1 MIGRFLEKDRLRA
14 VFVYLLGNDIPGR
27 KIYVEP
33 DDTFIVSYPRSG
45 NTWTRFL
52 IANLLHPDKS
62 VSFANIETLIPDIH
76 AVPRKLLRTV
86 PQPRVIKSH
95 EYFDLRYQRLI
106 YIVRDPRD
114 VAVSYFHFHR
124 KFDRIPHDYSIEN
137 YIPRFIAG
145 EFDPYGSWGQN
156 VASWIATR
164 QNTDGFLLLRYEDMK
179 QDPVGGL
186 GKVAEFFGLH
196 ATPEQLARAA
206 ELSSADHMRKLESAQ
221 SDLWVVTKS
230 GRKDIPFVRAAKP
243 GGWKDSLSPAA
254 LGAIESA
261 WGPLMKYLK
270 YEISA
275 PADAFDLYAHADS
288 KSHS

>member
-14 VFVYLLGNDIPGR
+14 LWVYLFGKDIPGR
-27 KIYVEP
+27 KIFVHP

-76 AVPRKLLRTV
+76 AVPRKLLRSL
-86 PQPRVIKSH
+86 PRPRVIKSH

-124 KFDRIPHDYSIEN
+124 KFNRIPQDYSIED

-156 VASWIATR
+156 VGSWIATR

-179 QDPVGGL
+179 RDPVGGL
-186 GKVAEFFGLH
+186 GKVAEFFGLN
-196 ATPEQLARAA
+196 AAPEQLARAV
-206 ELSSADHMRKLESAQ
+206 ELSSADSMRKLETAQ

-243 GGWKDSLSPAA
+243 GGWKESLSPAA
-254 LGAIESA
+254 VAAIEST
-261 WGPLMKYLK
+261 WGSFMKYLN
-270 YEISA
+270 YEISVA
-275 PADAFDLYAHADS
+275 AEPWELYAHVDS
-288 KSHS
+288 KLRS

>member
-1 MIGRFLEKDRLRA
+1 MIWKFLEKDRLRA
-14 VFVYLLGNDIPGR
+14 VLVYLFGKDIPGR
-27 KIYVEP
+27 NLYVEP

-52 IANLLHPDKS
+52 IANLLHPNRS
-62 VSFANIETLIPDIH
+62 VSFANIETFIPDIH

-86 PQPRVIKSH
+86 PRPRVIKSH
-95 EYFDLRYQRLI
+95 EYFDLRYKRVI

-114 VAVSYFHFHR
+114 IAVSYFHFHR
-124 KFDRIPHDYSIEN
+124 KFHRIPQDYSIEN

-145 EFDPYGSWGQN
+145 EFDPYGSWWQN
-156 VASWIATR
+156 VGSWVATR

-243 GGWKDSLSPAA
+243 GGWKESLSPAA
-254 LGAIESA
+254 VAAIESA
-261 WGPLMKYLK
+261 WGSLMKYLN
-270 YEISA
+270 YEITA
-275 PADAFDLYAHADS
+275 PAEPFELYAHADS